1 MIFFE
6 PCDDIGAEFAGEIPE
21 FVGFGL
27 ADGACGIV
35 FSGVALGAAGIKV
48 VGIILALVSKDERQG
63 GEGAVVGEVF
73 LGSEAAGVKQDG
85 AEFERGIVG
94 DAELPIRRKIAHGVL
109 QIAFHDREKTGDLG
123 RGGLVG

>member
-27 ADGACGIV
+27 ADGACGVI

-48 VGIILALVSKDERQG
+48 VGIVLALVSKDER
-63 GEGAVVGEVF
+63 
-73 LGSEAAGVKQDG
+73 
-85 AEFERGIVG
+85 
-94 DAELPIRRKIAHGVL
+94 
-109 QIAFHDREKTGDLG
+109 
-123 RGGLVG
+123 